1 MHFARYNTGIFEH
14 EVCALFLEMTGN
26 IAAQY
31 LEAVRERA
39 KKSAKSNNKSEIECF
54 QEGIKTVAS
63 WNDEVRSRY
72 YIKAVAKYKTIEGVY
87 RYTVY
92 QFVNQVYSDELQR
105 SRIRIHK
112 PLLVRFLAR
121 HLALVCADKD
131 VLSMKYFD
139 FDPVAVQLFNEK
151 KARETLYNTVVQ
163 QECVEILPPEGA
175 VQEVRTIQPPPA
187 VTMIPQ
193 WEPKPLTVEKQENAP
208 TDKTV
213 TLRDKESEA
222 AVTPAA
228 KEPEP
233 PAIPVVEDPKTPIEI
248 GPPVTPVV
256 KELEEK
262 KEEPKTPTEPPEDKE
277 NPGTPTEPPED
288 KENPGTPKSERTEAT
303 PEPSTSAP
311 TMSAKSI
318 PIPPPPTPDHPAAA
332 PFVPIGVRSK
342 IKTPV
347 EFSQKD
353 VERKWSS
360 NKKGLEDK
368 QRVKE
373 LDLPGSE
380 ATFGSDIQ
388 KLFDANND
396 LSSVAPGDSISG
408 MLK

>member
-39 KKSAKSNNKSEIECF
+39 KRSAKSNTKTELECF

-63 WNDEVRSRY
+63 WNDDVRSRY

-105 SRIRIHK
+105 NRIRIHK

-131 VLSMKYFD
+131 VVSMKYFD
-139 FDPVAVQLFNEK
+139 FDPVAAQLFNEK

-193 WEPKPLTVEKQENAP
+193 WEPEPP
-208 TDKTV
+208 TAETPV
-213 TLRDKESEA
+213 TLKDKEPEA
-222 AVTPAA
+222 AVTLVVEETKALT
-228 KEPEP
+228 ETGP
-233 PAIPVVEDPKTPIEI
+233 PVTPVVEESKALTET

-256 KELEEK
+256 KELKVK
-262 KEEPKTPTEPPEDKE
+262 KEEPKTATEPPEDKE
-277 NPGTPTEPPED
+277 KPE
-288 KENPGTPKSERTEAT
+288 TPKSERTEAT

-311 TMSAKSI
+311 TLSAKSI

-353 VERKWSS
+353 VEMKWSS
-360 NKKGLEDK
+360 NKKGLVDE
-368 QRVKE
+368 QRAKE

-380 ATFGSDIQ
+380 ATFGSDVQ